1 LKQLRKDVENLTANV
16 KNLEA
21 ELVTVNNEKNDALA
35 KAYKAGVARDNDLVQ
50 LSKLKADVAKE
61 KAIKEAQERAVAEA
75 VAAQQ
80 RVATEAA
87 ASAKAKAEDQ
97 RWKDV
102 EYIEEVRK
110 RAEKQRADQEEAK
123 TKAEAEKSRPET
135 EEDKRKREAEER
147 RLDYNTRR
155 HNGY

>member
-1 LKQLRKDVENLTANV
+1 MKQLRKDVENLTANV

-50 LSKLKADVAKE
+50 LSKLKADVTKE

>member
-50 LSKLKADVAKE
+50 LSKLKADVTKE